1 MPHATDSC
9 RLQPAADLTVQRM
22 TDYTT
27 PAEHTFLTP
36 AEVFDRY
43 RWKRTTGYEQLRSA
57 GFPARIAGGYRLRTR
72 GSCLGSG
79 RASQ

>member
-1 MPHATDSC
+1 
-9 RLQPAADLTVQRM
+9 M

-43 RWKRTTGYEQLRSA
+43 RWKRTTGYEQVRSA
-57 GFPARIAGGYRLRTR
+57 GFPPRQEPAAQSPPAEQHVGPASDRW
-72 GSCLGSG
+72 